1 MASISKKIEMKPVV
15 ETYTITRMTVMRSCV
30 KVFIYFFLTKIDQS
44 IIKGSK
50 FITLM
55 ATDENEDEILLK
67 GNASGK
73 QFMVSKIKNRFLR

>member
-1 MASISKKIEMKPVV
+1 MASIPKKIELKPVV
-15 ETYTITRMTVMRSCV
+15 ESFTITRVTVFRSCV
-30 KVFIYFFLTKIDQS
+30 KVFFIFSGKKIDQS
-44 IIKGSK
+44 ILKGSK

-73 QFMVSKIKNRFLR
+73 QFMVGKII